1 MFVDSRDSVLA
12 CRKMDLLKDV
22 FSFPVEKMVAF
33 SDYVKSQMVDGLS
46 GKESDLKMVPSFV
59 NSLMSGSG

>member
-1 MFVDSRDSVLA
+1 
-12 CRKMDLLKDV
+12 MDLLKDV

-33 SDYVKSQMVDGLS
+33 SDYVKSQMVDGLT

>member
-1 MFVDSRDSVLA
+1 
-12 CRKMDLLKDV
+12 MDLLKDV

-46 GKESDLKMVPSFV
+46 GKESDNPSTIWLFT
-59 NSLMSGSG
+59 SSEKAT